1 MISSKLSERLRNA
14 GGSGYM
20 LAQQMKGVVRFNS
33 KDLSRIRL
41 YQKEKKRLRPELNIE
56 TNCSNARTI
65 ISKDRAVNSKS
76 LNARYGH
83 PGSAKQEPSL
93 RSPAIREAQD

>member
-41 YQKEKKRLRPELNIE
+41 YQNEKKRLRPELNIE
-56 TNCSNARTI
+56 TNCSAGPKKI
-65 ISKDRAVNSKS
+65 IKDHGVTSKS
-76 LNARYGH
+76 LNARYGL

-93 RSPAIREAQD
+93 HSPAIREAQD